1 MTIREQISNLIKT
14 KYNGVEFTSNDI
26 IKHFQP
32 INKKSINSVLCD
44 MGNKGYVKIVGKKKI
59 DDRYEFKIYLYG
71 DRIENR
77 VETIPEWGKAW
88 PHVYAGL
95 TQKRKRSCS
104 VYTARQG

>member
-1 MTIREQISNLIKT
+1 MIKT

-59 DDRYEFKIYLYG
+59 EDRYEFKVYLYG
-71 DRIENR
+71 EKIENR
-77 VETIPEWGKAW
+77 VEQIPEWAKAW
-88 PHVYAGL
+88 PNVWKGL
-95 TQKRKRSCS
+95 NQKCKRSCNA
-104 VYTARQG
+104 YIARQG